1 MYLSK
6 ITLHPSVHHLQPL
19 SRRVKNDVYA
29 AHQLLWQLFTEQ
41 EARNFLFREEQTLS
55 GKPEFWVLSTTKP
68 AETFPQFQIQTKPF
82 APQLR
87 DGQKLA
93 FKLRVNP
100 TVCLTDKD
108 SGRQRR
114 HDVLMNAK
122 RQAKH
127 QAKCAGI
134 SMDSDEIEALMT
146 QAGQAWIQD
155 EKRLASWGIRFDFP
169 PDIERYTQHRSFKAS
184 GQKVEFSSVD
194 FQGVLT
200 LSDSEL
206 FLAQYRKG
214 FGRAKSFGCGLML
227 IRAL

>member
-6 ITLHPSVHHLQPL
+6 ITLRPSIQRPQRP
-19 SRRVKNDVYA
+19 SRWVKNDVYA

-41 EARNFLFREEQTLS
+41 EARNFLFRKEETLR
-55 GKPEFWVLSTTKP
+55 GRPEFWVLSTTKP
-68 AETFPQFQIQTKPF
+68 IAPSPQFQIQTKLF
-82 APQLR
+82 APQLH

-108 SGRQRR
+108 SGRQQR

-127 QAKCAGI
+127 QAECTGI
-134 SMDSDEIEALMT
+134 SMDSGEIEALMT
-146 QAGQAWIQD
+146 QAAQAWIQD

-169 PDIERYTQHRSFKAS
+169 PDVERYTQHRSFKAS
-184 GQKVEFSSVD
+184 GQKVSFSSVD

-200 LSDSEL
+200 LSDSAL
-206 FLAQYRKG
+206 FLAQYCKG
-214 FGRAKSFGCGLML
+214 FGREKSLGCGLML